1 MAKMDPLRR
10 RMIEDM
16 KVRDLSPVTQRC
28 YMHAVV
34 KFAQYFKRS
43 PDQLRDLTEASGLS
57 RREVCHFFTDEAL
70 RFVRRTKRGAVS
82 MRPGQGAAPLIG
94 QSQLGPR

>member
-57 RREVCHFFTDEAL
+57 RREACHFL
-70 RFVRRTKRGAVS
+70 RTKRCDLFVEPSEEPFPCGLGRV
-82 MRPGQGAAPLIG
+82 PLH
-94 QSQLGPR
+94 